1 MIEYNTLSEYLF
13 LLRGVAE
20 SLAPHG
26 PSIMLYLA
34 AAVSDFYVPSQN
46 MVSLKSYS
54 ASPVKSCYLEAL
66 VYNGDNGSGD
76 VKKNSRLNKQ
86 NNNFAHAEH
95 FFVHLFAVPA
105 DCNVKSAYAMTY
117 VGCKQM
123 TTNFS
128 FSL

>member
-46 MVSLKSYS
+46 MVRLKSYS
-54 ASPVKSCYLEAL
+54 ASPVKSRYLETL
-66 VYNGDNGSGD
+66 VYDGDNGSGD
-76 VKKNSRLNKQ
+76 VK
-86 NNNFAHAEH
+86 
-95 FFVHLFAVPA
+95 
-105 DCNVKSAYAMTY
+105 
-117 VGCKQM
+117 
-123 TTNFS
+123 
-128 FSL
+128 